1 VDFKTQK
8 NAKILNFYMPITML
22 KTHYLRIAIPTPLRR
37 YFDYL
42 APVNFAIEKA
52 QIGVRVQV
60 PFGRQTLIGI
70 LVEIVDKTDVPANK
84 LKAVIEV
91 LDEAPVFDEESLQ
104 LLNWCAQYYHHPIG
118 EVMQNALP
126 VKLRQGAST
135 IIKGIKRW
143 QLTPEGQ
150 QVQPESLKR
159 AAKQVAL
166 LADLQAAPNGLL
178 DSELTIR
185 HVGWRPVMKRLLE
198 KAWVKTNEENAL
210 PLASATTQAPTLNKD
225 QQHAIEQ
232 IIKSSQQFNAF
243 VLEGVTGSGKTEVY
257 LQAIEHVLQL
267 GQQAL
272 VLVPEIGLT
281 PQLLDRFMHR
291 LEGRIAIMHSG
302 LNDEERL
309 QAWLNTK
316 AGHADVIIGTRSAV
330 FSPLLRPGII
340 IIDEEHDLSFKQQD
354 GLRYSA
360 RDLAVKRARDLN
372 IPIVLGSATPSL
384 ETLQNA
390 LQDRYKTLLLPERA
404 GKAEPPSISLLD
416 VRSQKMEHGVS
427 AQLLQKMREHLER
440 ESQVLL
446 FLNRRGFAPVLMCHE
461 CGWHALCPRCDAH
474 MTLHQKSSR
483 LRCHHCGTEHYQPK
497 ACPECK
503 SEDLL
508 QMGFGTERIE
518 HALSDIF
525 PQYQVIRIDRDSTRR
540 KGSMEQLLNEINHG
554 KQQILIGTQ
563 MLAKGHHFPNVTLV
577 GMLNAD
583 HGLYSADFRASERMG
598 QLILQVAGRA
608 GREEKKGEVLIQTHH
623 PEHPLFQPLMQHDYP
638 AFAKTLIEERKLTE
652 LPPFSHLALLRAEA
666 VDQHMPQ
673 LFLEQAR
680 LLLEQANLNNVML
693 MGPFPALMER
703 RAGRYRAQLL
713 IQANSR
719 ATLQSLFSYC
729 ITQIEADKTAKK
741 VRWSIDID
749 PLDLL

>member
-1 VDFKTQK
+1 MNT
-8 NAKILNFYMPITML
+8 
-22 KTHYLRIAIPTPLRR
+22 YLRIAIPTPLRR
-37 YFDYL
+37 HFDYL
-42 APVNFAIEKA
+42 MPANFQAKHPQA
-52 QIGVRVQV
+52 GVRIKV

-70 LVEIVDKTDVPANK
+70 LLEVVHETDVPVQK
-84 LKAVIEV
+84 LKRAIEI
-91 LDEAPVFDEESLQ
+91 LDEQPVFDSELLQ
-104 LLNWCAQYYHHPIG
+104 LLRWCSLYYHHPIG

-135 IIKGIKRW
+135 HIKGLRRW

-150 QVQPESLKR
+150 QLDLLSLKR
-159 AAKQVAL
+159 AAKQIAL
-166 LADLQAAPNGLL
+166 MGDLKQSESGLL
-178 DSELTIR
+178 DSQLSEH
-185 HVGWRPVMKRLLE
+185 HVGWRPVMKRLQE
-198 KAWVKTNEENAL
+198 KGLVESFEENAL
-210 PLASATTQAPTLNKD
+210 PIAQPISSAPKLNND
-225 QQHAIEQ
+225 QQHAIDR
-232 IIKSSQQFNAF
+232 IIAKQSEGFHAY

-257 LQAIEHVLQL
+257 LQVIADVLMQ
-267 GQQAL
+267 GKQAL

-281 PQLLDRFMHR
+281 PQLLNRFLQR
-291 LEGRIAIMHSG
+291 LDGRIAIMHSG

-309 QAWLNTK
+309 QAWLHTQ
-316 AGHADVIIGTRSAV
+316 AGSADVIIGTRSAV

-354 GLRYSA
+354 GFRYSA

-384 ETLQNA
+384 ETLYNA
-390 LQDRYKTLLLPERA
+390 LQGRYETLLLPERA
-404 GKAEPPSISLLD
+404 GKAKPPTISLLD

-427 AQLLQKMREHLER
+427 AQLLHKMKEHLEND
-440 ESQVLL
+440 SQVLL
-446 FLNRRGFAPVLMCHE
+446 FLNRRGYAPVLMCHE

-474 MTLHQKSSR
+474 MTLHQSSSQ
-483 LRCHHCGTEHYQPK
+483 LRCHHCGTEQYKPS
-497 ACPECK
+497 ACPKCK
-503 SEDLL
+503 SDDLL

-518 HALSDIF
+518 HALTELF

-540 KGSMEQLLNEINHG
+540 KGSMEKLLNEINNG

-583 HGLYSADFRASERMG
+583 HGLYSSDFRASERMG

-608 GREEKKGEVLIQTHH
+608 GREEKEGEVLIQTHH
-623 PEHPLFQPLMQHDYP
+623 ADHPLFKPLLKHDYP
-638 AFAKTLIEERKLTE
+638 GFAKALIEERQQTE
-652 LPPFSHLALLRAEA
+652 LPPFTHLALLRAEA
-666 VDQHMPQ
+666 VDQQSPMI
-673 LFLEQAR
+673 FLEQAR
-680 LLLEQANLNNVML
+680 RLLEQASQNDIML

-713 IQANSR
+713 IQANNR
-719 ATLQSLFSYC
+719 KQLQTLFASS
-729 ITQIEADKTAKK
+729 IPQIEIDKTAKK

-749 PLDLL
+749 PMDLM